1 MIIFHCQTLG
11 GLQEGCGANP
21 DVGRLLREAAT
32 LLCLELPTRALGGGN
47 RRLERLL
54 PEGKPH
60 QPWFYLC
67 GSLPVRRRVP
77 GMRACLCVISGT
89 EQGAWHVDITC

>member
-1 MIIFHCQTLG
+1 MGSKSSCR
-11 GLQEGCGANP
+11 
-21 DVGRLLREAAT
+21 RLLREAAT
-32 LLCLELPTRALGGGN
+32 LLCSELPTRALGGASS
-47 RRLERLL
+47 RLEGLL

-77 GMRACLCVISGT
+77 GMRVCLRVVSGT
-89 EQGAWHVDITC
+89 EHGAWHVDITC

>member
-21 DVGRLLREAAT
+21 AVGRLLREAAT
-32 LLCLELPTRALGGGN
+32 LLCSELPTRALGGGS
-47 RRLERLL
+47 RRLETLL
-54 PEGKPH
+54 PEGKLP

-67 GSLPVRRRVP
+67 GSLPVQRKVP
-77 GMRACLCVISGT
+77 GMLATVFVCCL
-89 EQGAWHVDITC
+89 WH